1 MLKAQIVRF
10 IFVGIINTLFG
21 YGVYVFF
28 LYLGFNYIISVLGA
42 TIIGVLFN
50 FKMIGKYVFNRSE
63 HKLMAK
69 FFQVYAVVFLVNVS
83 MIKFFKLLE
92 FNDYL
97 SGALAIIPVAV
108 ISFVLNKYYV
118 FKR

>member
-1 MLKAQIVRF
+1 MLKIQIIRF
-10 IFVGIINTLFG
+10 MLIGFINTLFG
-21 YGVYVFF
+21 YAVYALF
-28 LYLGFNYIISVLGA
+28 LYIGFNYIASILGA
-42 TIIGVLFN
+42 TLIGMLFN
-50 FKMIGKYVFNRSE
+50 FKTIGKYVFNRSE